1 MAEFVLLYEGGSMPE
16 SEKEQAKVMKAWEA
30 WFATIGSDLK
40 DGGKPFASAK
50 TVSSDGSVRDGH
62 GGSHFSGYTIVT
74 ADSLAAAA
82 DIAKG
87 SPVLE
92 GGGSVRVYETIDM

>member
-16 SEKEQAKVMKAWEA
+16 SEAEQAKAMKAWED

-50 TVSSDGSVRDGH
+50 TVASDGSVSDGH
-62 GGSHFSGYTIVT
+62 TGSHLSGYTIVT

-87 SPVLE
+87 SPVLV